1 MDGNRSLPQL
11 DGCRGAADLLAELT
25 HRAGLTAFSGRLRN
39 NRTSTR
45 LRAKQE
51 NPTWQKISPKLSR
64 TFAASARNDGQKPKD
79 IGLHATDETEAI
91 PTDPK
96 KKADAATKV
105 LREGVLHKDQG
116 ADEAINDLP
125 DRTRDADPRS

>member
-1 MDGNRSLPQL
+1 MAKDQPE
-11 DGCRGAADLLAELT
+11 ALA
-25 HRAGLTAFSGRLRN
+25 
-39 NRTSTR
+39 
-45 LRAKQE
+45 
-51 NPTWQKISPKLSR
+51 

-105 LREGVLHKDQG
+105 LREGVRLDTPLREGPLAAIWNRFHDNVNAFG
-116 ADEAINDLP
+116 ARNPRPA
-125 DRTRDADPRS
+125 PRSFGKKSSE

>member
-1 MDGNRSLPQL
+1 MAKDQPE
-11 DGCRGAADLLAELT
+11 ALA
-25 HRAGLTAFSGRLRN
+25 
-39 NRTSTR
+39 
-45 LRAKQE
+45 
-51 NPTWQKISPKLSR
+51 

-116 ADEAINDLP
+116 ADKAIDDLP
-125 DRTRDADPRS
+125 DRTRDNDPRS

>member
-1 MDGNRSLPQL
+1 MAKDQPE
-11 DGCRGAADLLAELT
+11 ALA
-25 HRAGLTAFSGRLRN
+25 
-39 NRTSTR
+39 
-45 LRAKQE
+45 
-51 NPTWQKISPKLSR
+51 

-125 DRTRDADPRS
+125 DRTRDADSPS

>member
-1 MDGNRSLPQL
+1 MAKDQPE
-11 DGCRGAADLLAELT
+11 ALA
-25 HRAGLTAFSGRLRN
+25 
-39 NRTSTR
+39 
-45 LRAKQE
+45 
-51 NPTWQKISPKLSR
+51 

-116 ADEAINDLP
+116 ADEAVKDLP

>member
-1 MDGNRSLPQL
+1 MAKDQPE
-11 DGCRGAADLLAELT
+11 ALA
-25 HRAGLTAFSGRLRN
+25 
-39 NRTSTR
+39 
-45 LRAKQE
+45 
-51 NPTWQKISPKLSR
+51 

-96 KKADAATKV
+96 NAADAATKV

-116 ADEAINDLP
+116 ADEAIDDLP
-125 DRTRDADPRS
+125 DRTRDAHPRS